1 MAALQYFN
9 LESSGVPF
17 LVVGDRYLI
26 GSNDIPMFFPGLIE
40 QHLAEGGIDW
50 PAIPGLAEAMAAA
63 QSAQTQTPLPTVQTC
78 PVVGV
83 PTAAPTITAEIPL
96 PMPTPEGLFLGSEMD
111 AGAGERFGR
120 DPLGNGLALV
130 VLVGMLISLVWGFV
144 ILWRSF

>member
-63 QSAQTQTPLPTVQTC
+63 AIRPDANTTAHSPNWPRGRGANC
-78 PVVGV
+78 RANHHCRN
-83 PTAAPTITAEIPL
+83 PTAHAHT
-96 PMPTPEGLFLGSEMD
+96 
-111 AGAGERFGR
+111 
-120 DPLGNGLALV
+120 
-130 VLVGMLISLVWGFV
+130 
-144 ILWRSF
+144 